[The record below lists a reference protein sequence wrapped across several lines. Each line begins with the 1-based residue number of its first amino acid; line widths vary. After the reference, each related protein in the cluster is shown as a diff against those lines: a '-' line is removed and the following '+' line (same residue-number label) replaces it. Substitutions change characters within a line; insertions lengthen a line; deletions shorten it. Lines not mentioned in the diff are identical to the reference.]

1 MKYLILLF
9 LCFEAKAFTLLTRNP
24 ARYPNEI
31 TIRTSDADCANA
43 GLTAQGLKEFVER
56 AVDDYWNSVPTSRAK
71 FKLGPTITIPA
82 SATTDQMIALGIE
95 GEIIVGCSDNAT
107 TFTSIS
113 TLAKGGMLTNTAV
126 GVVAIN
132 DIVNTR
138 FATVDELSRVS
149 TFAHELGHAIG
160 IGHSRVEYS
169 LMYYA
174 VVAGVVNKYLT
185 EDDADAIT
193 YLYPSDKEL
202 AGLGGACGSV
212 DLGNDD
218 DDKKGP
224 GSFVLTLLLGFL
236 ITVVAQKSKD
246 LIRL

>member
-1 MKYLILLF
+1 MKYFILTL
-9 LCFEAKAFTLLTRNP
+9 LCFEAHAFTLLTRNP

-43 GLTAQGLKEFVER
+43 GLTAKGLREFVER

-107 TFTSIS
+107 TFTSTS
-113 TLAKGGMLTNTAV
+113 TLAKGGMQTNVAI

-132 DIVNTR
+132 DIVSTQ
-138 FATVDELSRVS
+138 FATVDDLSRVS

-174 VVAGVVNKYLT
+174 VVVGVVNKYLT

-193 YLYPSDKEL
+193 YLYPTDKEL
-202 AGLGGACGSV
+202 GGLGGACGTIDIDS
-212 DLGNDD
+212 DD
-218 DDKKGP
+218 NTKGP

-236 ITVVAQKSKD
+236 ITVAAQKSKG
-246 LIRL
+246 LTRS

>member
-1 MKYLILLF
+1 MKYFLLF
-9 LCFEAKAFTLLTRNP
+9 FICFESQAFTLLTRNP
-24 ARYPNEI
+24 ARYPSEI

-43 GLTAQGLKEFVER
+43 GLTAQGLREFIER
-56 AVDDYWNSVPTSRAK
+56 AIDDYWNSVPTSRAK
-71 FKLGPTITIPA
+71 FKLGPPITIPA
-82 SATTDQMIALGIE
+82 SSTTDQMIALGIE

-107 TFTSIS
+107 TFTSGS
-113 TLAKGGMLTNTAV
+113 TLAKGGMLTNTAI

-132 DIVNTR
+132 DI
-138 FATVDELSRVS
+138 ATTQFDNVDELSRVS

-202 AGLGGACGSV
+202 LGLGGGCGSI
-212 DLGNDD
+212 DLDGGDNT
-218 DDKKGP
+218 KGP
-224 GSFVLTLLLGFL
+224 GSFVLTLILGFI

-246 LIRL
+246 LIQS

>member
-1 MKYLILLF
+1 MKILLLLLISF
-9 LCFEAKAFTLLTRNP
+9 NAHGFTLLLRNP

-31 TIRTSDADCANA
+31 TIRTSDADCSNA
-43 GLTAQGLKEFVER
+43 GLTAQGLREFVER

-71 FKLGPTITIPA
+71 FKLGPSITIPA
-82 SATTDQMIALGIE
+82 SSTTTQMIALGSV

-107 TFTSIS
+107 TFPSVS
-113 TLAKGGMLTNTAV
+113 TLAKGGMLTSEAI

-132 DIVNTR
+132 DIVSTR
-138 FATVDELSRVS
+138 FGTADELTRVS

-174 VVAGVVNKYLT
+174 AVTGIVNKYLT

-202 AGLGGACGSV
+202 AGLGGACGSI
-212 DLGNDD
+212 DLGDD

-246 LIRL
+246 LIQL